1 MTMLVLGVLL
11 WCAVH
16 LFPSLAPTVR
26 RGQIER
32 RAGAYKSVFSLVVI
46 AALVLIVL
54 GWRAA
59 EPSFVYAE
67 PSWGRIVNMATML
80 LALILFASGRMKTN
94 IKRYVRHPQLSA
106 VFLWSA
112 GHLLANGDSRSLI
125 LFGGLGLWS
134 LVEIVLINRRNGAW
148 TKPDPVPVARDLIPV
163 VVGVV
168 LYAVLGWVHEFFA
181 GVAIY

>member
-1 MTMLVLGVLL
+1 MTLLVLGILL
-11 WCAVH
+11 WVAVH
-16 LFPSLAPTVR
+16 LFPSLAPTMR
-26 RGQIER
+26 RNLIEQ
-32 RAGAYKSVFSLVVI
+32 RAGAYKATFSIIVL
-46 AALVLIVL
+46 ASLVLIVF

-59 EPSFVYAE
+59 EPSFVYTE

-80 LALILFASGRMKTN
+80 ASLILFASGRLKTN

-106 VFLWSA
+106 VFLWAA
-112 GHLLANGDSRSLI
+112 GHLLANGDSLSVI

-134 LVEIVLINRRNGAW
+134 LGAIALINRRVGVW
-148 TKPDPVPVARDLIPV
+148 TKPDPVPLSRDLIPV

-168 LYAVLGWVHEFFA
+168 LYAVLGWIHEYFA